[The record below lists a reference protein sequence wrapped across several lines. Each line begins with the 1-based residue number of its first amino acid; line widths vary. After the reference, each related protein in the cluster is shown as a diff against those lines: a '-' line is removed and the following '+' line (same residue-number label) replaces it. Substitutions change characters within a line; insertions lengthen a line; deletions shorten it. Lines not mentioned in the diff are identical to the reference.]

1 MAKRPQQL
9 SLARVAELELPSD
22 RNGRRPSNSSTSSS
36 ELERLHEELKLEIK
50 PQRLQRQYTL
60 NVPLFSAGV
69 ASITRP
75 GLLDAPPDA
84 LEDVLTRWEK
94 NQVKWRHLASDDEN
108 QDTDQDGPSLE
119 DGGELFEN
127 VQKTETFDMTFGDGF
142 LGLEFVFDK
151 VKNKVVIKSVQT
163 EAWATVAMHIPSGVT
178 LTKGLSVEAV
188 NGRAVD
194 DTLPED
200 VLDSLQFSRRPMTVT
215 FRRTNKGVVVCKL
228 CETKVDAN
236 HLDDHTNFCVMS
248 KRVELEAD
256 VINNSLVKL
265 TESINATL
273 ATEMMSSLFDQEEM
287 HIYHALR
294 VVAIQAS
301 TCDVTSVDSFALCAR
316 LVKIIDRIRQQEVET
331 ASFAV
336 ERGAKYC
343 SQLRNL
349 IHAKMSKMRAS
360 HKVMLVQQA
369 PIEVAR
375 PLKRTKSLEVIDSGD
390 GLRAPRR
397 SSLKPVSYRVS
408 IRDFHIIKPI
418 SKGAFGKVYLAR
430 KKTTGD
436 QYAIKVL
443 AKEHLLRKKQIEQI
457 ETERNILA
465 NVVSPF
471 VVKLF
476 WTFQTKRNLFLVM
489 EYLPGGDFMSLLE
502 CIVQLEEQV
511 ACVYIAEI
519 AIALNHLHAKSC
531 VHRDLKP
538 DNILLSSTGH
548 IKLTDFGLSEEAV
561 AVSDTDS
568 EPDDE
573 SMAQDPEIPPGIPEV
588 LGDMTSAFPP
598 IRPRRISRSSK
609 KKSAYQT
616 FGRCGTP
623 DYLAPEII
631 LGVPHGPP
639 VDYWALGIILY
650 EMLVGFPPFNDDSV
664 DAIFENIIARQILW
678 PDGEKCLSLEAVD
691 LIDKLLDP
699 NPASRMGW
707 ENIKQHP
714 FFSGINWD
722 TILDSVPPFVPT
734 LEGPNDTSYFN
745 NRNLTDIF
753 IDDDEF
759 NVSTRSA
766 SSSQNV
772 DSGPESDV
780 QSLSSSDPK
789 GEDDNDEN
797 NNDSSVSTSDIDISW
812 GVAGA
817 LDVPDSSW
825 GAAGALGGP
834 DSSWGTAGALGAL
847 DAASASRDD
856 ECVVDGVQME
866 DNNSHFR
873 FPSGMYGSPDDS
885 NLSDAF
891 RSFSFT
897 NMNALAA
904 ASQAEAEMIADAE
917 QETITPGGPSILI

>member
-1 MAKRPQQL
+1 MAERPQQL
-9 SLARVAELELPSD
+9 ALARVAELELPSD
-22 RNGRRPSNSSTSSS
+22 RSGRRTSNSSTTSS

-60 NVPLFSAGV
+60 SVPPFSAGV

-75 GLLDAPPDA
+75 GLLDATPDD
-84 LEDVLTRWEK
+84 LEDVLSRWEK
-94 NQVKWRHLASDDEN
+94 NRVKWLHLASDDEN
-108 QDTDQDGPSLE
+108 QDTDKADSSLE
-119 DGGELFEN
+119 DSGDLIED
-127 VQKTETFDMTFGDGF
+127 VQRTETFDMTFGDGF
-142 LGLEFVFDK
+142 LGLEFVLDALT
-151 VKNKVVIKSVQT
+151 NKVVIKSVQT
-163 EAWATVAMHIPSGVT
+163 EAWTTVAMHIPPGAT
-178 LTKGLSVEAV
+178 ITKGLSVEGV

-194 DTLPED
+194 AMSPED
-200 VLDSLQFSRRPMTVT
+200 VLDNLQFSKRPMTVT
-215 FRRTNKGVVVCKL
+215 FRRTNKSAVVCKL
-228 CETKVDAN
+228 CETKVDAS
-236 HLDDHTNFCVMS
+236 HLDDHTNFCVLS

-256 VINNSLVKL
+256 GINNSLVKL
-265 TESINATL
+265 TASINATL
-273 ATEMMSSLFDQEEM
+273 AAEMMSSIFDQDEM

-331 ASFAV
+331 SNFAA

-369 PIEVAR
+369 SIEVVR
-375 PLKRTKSLEVIDSGD
+375 VPLKRTKSLEDIENID

-408 IRDFHIIKPI
+408 IRDFRIVKPI

-465 NVVSPF
+465 SVVSPF

-519 AIALNHLHAKSC
+519 AIALNHLHTKGC

-538 DNILLSSTGH
+538 DNVLLSSTGH

-573 SMAQDPEIPPGIPEV
+573 SMAQDPEILAGIP
-588 LGDMTSAFPP
+588 LGDASSIFPP
-598 IRPRRISRSSK
+598 IRPRRVSRSSK

-616 FGRCGTP
+616 YGRCGTP

-631 LGVPHGPP
+631 LGAPHGPP

-664 DAIFENIIARQILW
+664 DSIFENIIARQILW

-699 NPASRMGW
+699 NPATRMGW
-707 ENIKQHP
+707 EDIKLNP
-714 FFSGINWD
+714 FFNGINWD

-759 NVSTRSA
+759 DVATRSA
-766 SSSQNV
+766 SSSQNNI
-772 DSGPESDV
+772 DSEPESDA
-780 QSLSSSDPK
+780 QLLSSSDPK
-789 GEDDNDEN
+789 GEDENDTESN
-797 NNDSSVSTSDIDISW
+797 NASSTSVSTSDVDM
-812 GVAGA
+812 
-817 LDVPDSSW
+817 
-825 GAAGALGGP
+825 
-834 DSSWGTAGALGAL
+834 SWGTAGALGAL
-847 DAASASRDD
+847 DASWGTAGALGALDAVSASHDD
-856 ECVVDGVQME
+856 KYTSEE
-866 DNNSHFR
+866 DNNTHFR

-904 ASQAEAEMIADAE
+904 ASQAEAEMIVDTE
-917 QETITPGGPSILI
+917 QQEVTPAGPSILI

>member
-1 MAKRPQQL
+1 MAERPQL
-9 SLARVAELELPSD
+9 LALARVAELHLPSD
-22 RNGRRPSNSSTSSS
+22 SNSARRTSASSTTSSS
-36 ELERLHEELKLEIK
+36 DMERLHEELKLEIK

-60 NVPLFSAGV
+60 NVPPSSADG
-69 ASITRP
+69 ARSW
-75 GLLDAPPDA
+75 LQDAAPDM

-94 NQVKWRHLASDDEN
+94 NQTKWRRLAAPNSQEDAAPDVL
-108 QDTDQDGPSLE
+108 LE
-119 DGGELFEN
+119 DGADLFERRGDS
-127 VQKTETFDMTFGDGF
+127 FDVTFGDGF
-142 LGLEFVFDK
+142 LGLEFVFVPLRSK
-151 VKNKVVIKSVQT
+151 IVIKNVHQET
-163 EAWATVAMHIPSGVT
+163 WTTAVMHIPPGVT
-178 LTKGLSVEAV
+178 ITRGLSVEAV
-188 NGRAVD
+188 NGRDVAAMS
-194 DTLPED
+194 PED
-200 VLDSLQFSRRPMTVT
+200 VLDNLQFSKRPMTVT
-215 FRRTNKGVVVCKL
+215 FRRANKSAVVCKL
-228 CETKVDAN
+228 CETKVDADC
-236 HLDDHTNFCVMS
+236 LDEHTNYCVLS

-256 VINNSLVKL
+256 VINNALVKL
-265 TESINATL
+265 TASINAML
-273 ATEMMSSLFDQEEM
+273 AAEGMRPIFDQEEM

-301 TCDVTSVDSFALCAR
+301 TCDGSVDSFALCAR
-316 LVKIIDRIRQQEVET
+316 LVKIIDRIRQQEVDT
-331 ASFAV
+331 ANFAV
-336 ERGAKYC
+336 ERGVKYC
-343 SQLRNL
+343 TKLRNL
-349 IHAKMSKMRAS
+349 IHAKMSRMRAS
-360 HKVMLVQQA
+360 HKVMFQHV
-369 PIEVAR
+369 PPEVER
-375 PLKRTKSLEVIDSGD
+375 LLLKRTKSLEDMENSD

-397 SSLKPVSYRVS
+397 ASIKLASYRVS
-408 IRDFHIIKPI
+408 IRDFQIVKPI

-443 AKEHLLRKKQIEQI
+443 AKEHLLRKKQIQQI

-465 NVVSPF
+465 SVVSPF

-519 AIALNHLHAKSC
+519 AIALNHLHTKGC

-561 AVSDTDS
+561 AISDTDS

-573 SMAQDPEIPPGIPEV
+573 SMAHDSDVLAGIPLV
-588 LGDMTSAFPP
+588 GASSAMPP
-598 IRPRRISRSSK
+598 SRPRQPSSSK
-609 KKSAYQT
+609 RNTRMKSAYHTYGQ
-616 FGRCGTP
+616 CGTP

-650 EMLVGFPPFNDDSV
+650 EMLVGFPPFNDDTV
-664 DAIFENIIARQILW
+664 DAIFGNILERQILW
-678 PDGEKCLSLEAVD
+678 PDGEKCLSLEAMD
-691 LIDKLLDP
+691 LIDKMLDP
-699 NPASRMGW
+699 NPATRMGW
-707 ENIKQHP
+707 EGMKLHS
-714 FFSGINWD
+714 FFEGINWD
-722 TILDSVPPFVPT
+722 TILESVPPFVPT

-759 NVSTRSA
+759 DVDSRST
-766 SSSQNV
+766 SSSQNNL
-772 DSGPESDV
+772 DSGPESEDRP
-780 QSLSSSDPK
+780 QSPSDPK
-789 GEDDNDEN
+789 EEDDCEVEN
-797 NNDSSVSTSDIDISW
+797 NNASSTS
-812 GVAGA
+812 AGTA
-817 LDVPDSSW
+817 DVDM
-825 GAAGALGGP
+825 
-834 DSSWGTAGALGAL
+834 SWGTAGVL
-847 DAASASRDD
+847 DALETTSATHNEHMGDGLCTEDDNSRY
-856 ECVVDGVQME
+856 
-866 DNNSHFR
+866 R

-904 ASQAEAEMIADAE
+904 ASQAEADMITDTDQQSVANAS
-917 QETITPGGPSILI
+917 GPSILI

>member
-1 MAKRPQQL
+1 MAERLQQL
-9 SLARVAELELPSD
+9 ALARVAELQLPTDSS
-22 RNGRRPSNSSTSSS
+22 GRRPSASSTSSS
-36 ELERLHEELKLEIK
+36 DMERIHEELRLEIQ

-60 NVPLFSAGV
+60 NVPPFSGGG
-69 ASITRP
+69 ASMSRS
-75 GLLDAPPDA
+75 GLLDATPDV
-84 LEDVLTRWEK
+84 LEDVLNRWEK
-94 NQVKWRHLASDDEN
+94 NQVKWRRFASSDGN
-108 QDTDQDGPSLE
+108 QDDDQGVAMLE
-119 DGGELFEN
+119 DGGDLFEN
-127 VQKTETFDMTFGDGF
+127 VPRGETFDVTFGDGF
-142 LGLEFVFDK
+142 LGLEFVFDTQ
-151 VKNKVVIKSVQT
+151 KNKVVIKSVHLET
-163 EAWATVAMHIPSGVT
+163 WTTVVMHIPPGVT
-178 LTKGLSVEAV
+178 ITRGLMVDAI
-188 NGRAVD
+188 NGRDMAA
-194 DTLPED
+194 TSPED
-200 VLDSLQFSRRPMTVT
+200 VLDNLQFSKRPMTVT
-215 FRRTNKGVVVCKL
+215 FHRANKSVVVCKL

-236 HLDDHTNFCVMS
+236 SLDEHTNFCVLS

-265 TESINATL
+265 TASINATL
-273 ATEMMSSLFDQEEM
+273 SAQAMRPMFDQEEM

-294 VVAIQAS
+294 VVSMQAS
-301 TCDVTSVDSFALCAR
+301 TCDVTSVDAFALCAR
-316 LVKIIDRIRQQEVET
+316 LVKIIDRIRQQEIET
-331 ASFAV
+331 PNFAV
-336 ERGAKYC
+336 ERGIKYC
-343 SQLRNL
+343 TKLRNL

-360 HKVMLVQQA
+360 QKVMFQQA
-369 PIEVAR
+369 PVEVVR
-375 PLKRTKSLEVIDSGD
+375 TPLKRTKSLENIESSD
-390 GLRAPRR
+390 GFRAPRR
-397 SSLKPVSYRVS
+397 ASLKPASYRVS
-408 IRDFHIIKPI
+408 IRDFQIVKPI

-443 AKEHLLRKKQIEQI
+443 AKEHLLRKKQIQQI

-465 NVVSPF
+465 SVVSPF

-519 AIALNHLHAKSC
+519 AIALNHLHTKGC

-561 AVSDTDS
+561 TIGDSDS

-573 SMAQDPEIPPGIPEV
+573 SMAQDSDILPDTQ
-588 LGDMTSAFPP
+588 LGVTPSAPAHS
-598 IRPRRISRSSK
+598 RPRHASSAK
-609 KKSAYQT
+609 RRLKNKSAYQT
-616 FGRCGTP
+616 YGRCGTP

-631 LGVPHGPP
+631 RRVPHGPP

-650 EMLVGFPPFNDDSV
+650 EMLVGFPPFNDDTV
-664 DAIFENIIARQILW
+664 EAIFGNILERQILW

-699 NPASRMGW
+699 NPAARMGW
-707 ENIKQHP
+707 EGIKLHP
-714 FFSGINWD
+714 FFDGINWD
-722 TILDSVPPFVPT
+722 TILESVPPFVPT

-759 NVSTRSA
+759 DVDSRSA
-766 SSSQNV
+766 SSSQNNI
-772 DSGPESDV
+772 DSEPENDD
-780 QSLSSSDPK
+780 QPLSSSDPK
-789 GEDDNDEN
+789 REDDCDSGDN
-797 NNDSSVSTSDIDISW
+797 NASCTS
-812 GVAGA
+812 AGTA
-817 LDVPDSSW
+817 DVDM
-825 GAAGALGGP
+825 
-834 DSSWGTAGALGAL
+834 SWGTAGALNAL
-847 DAASASRDD
+847 DTVDATHD
-856 ECVVDGVQME
+856 EYMGDGLPME
-866 DNNSHFR
+866 DNNSHYR
-873 FPSGMYGSPDDS
+873 FPSGMYGSPEDS

-904 ASQAEAEMIADAE
+904 ASQAEADMITDTE
-917 QETITPGGPSILI
+917 QQTASTAGAPSILI

>member
-1 MAKRPQQL
+1 MAERPQQL
-9 SLARVAELELPSD
+9 ALARVAELELPTD
-22 RNGRRPSNSSTSSS
+22 RSGRRTSNSSTSSS
-36 ELERLHEELKLEIK
+36 EMERLHEELKLEIK

-60 NVPLFSAGV
+60 NVPPFSADV

-75 GLLDAPPDA
+75 GLLDAHPDD

-94 NQVKWRHLASDDEN
+94 NRVKWRHLASDDEN
-108 QDTDQDGPSLE
+108 QDTDQTGSSLE
-119 DGGELFEN
+119 DGGDLFEN
-127 VQKTETFDMTFGDGF
+127 VLKTETFDVTFGDGF
-142 LGLEFVFDK
+142 LGLEFVFDA

-178 LTKGLSVEAV
+178 ITKGLSVEAV
-188 NGRAVD
+188 NGRSVD
-194 DTLPED
+194 AMSQED
-200 VLDSLQFSRRPMTVT
+200 VLDNLQFSKRPMTVT
-215 FRRTNKGVVVCKL
+215 FGRTNKAVVVCKL

-256 VINNSLVKL
+256 GINNSLVKL
-265 TESINATL
+265 TASINATL
-273 ATEMMSSLFDQEEM
+273 ATEMMSSIFDQEEM

-331 ASFAV
+331 SSFAV
-336 ERGAKYC
+336 DRGTKYC

-360 HKVMLVQQA
+360 HKVMLVQQT

-375 PLKRTKSLEVIDSGD
+375 VPLKRTKSLEGIENID
-390 GLRAPRR
+390 GLRARRR

-408 IRDFHIIKPI
+408 IRDFHIVKPI

-465 NVVSPF
+465 SVVSPF

-519 AIALNHLHAKSC
+519 AIALNHLHTKSC

-538 DNILLSSTGH
+538 DNVLLSSTGH

-573 SMAQDPEIPPGIPEV
+573 SMAQDPGIPLDTP
-588 LGDMTSAFPP
+588 LGDASSAFPP
-598 IRPRRISRSSK
+598 TRPRRISRSSK

-631 LGVPHGPP
+631 LGVTHGPP
-639 VDYWALGIILY
+639 VDYWALGIILC

-699 NPASRMGW
+699 NPATRMGW
-707 ENIKQHP
+707 ENIKLHP
-714 FFSGINWD
+714 FFNGINWD
-722 TILDSVPPFVPT
+722 TLLDSVPPFVPT

-759 NVSTRSA
+759 DVTTRSA

-772 DSGPESDV
+772 DSGPESDA
-780 QSLSSSDPK
+780 QSLNSSDPK
-789 GEDDNDEN
+789 GEDDNDTEN
-797 NNDSSVSTSDIDISW
+797 NNDSSVSTSDVEI
-812 GVAGA
+812 
-817 LDVPDSSW
+817 SW
-825 GAAGALGGP
+825 GAAGALSAP

-847 DAASASRDD
+847 DAASASHDD
-856 ECVVDGVQME
+856 EYMGDDVQME

-904 ASQAEAEMIADAE
+904 ASQAEADMIADTE
-917 QETITPGGPSILI
+917 QETITPAGPSILI